1 MTRPYRGRLAPSPTG
16 YLHLGHARTFWVAH
30 QRARACAGTLVFRN
44 EDIDCQRSRP
54 EFLQAM
60 YEDLRWLGLD
70 WDEGPDL
77 PFSDGAVGLWSQSQ
91 RRDFYLAAW
100 RRLRDGDF
108 IYPCA
113 CSRKDLER
121 ALAAPHED
129 DDEIH
134 YPGTCRQRLA
144 EARTWQ
150 SPAGVSWRF
159 KVPDDKIISFTDL
172 YQGPQ
177 QFTAGCDFSD
187 FLVWRRDDVT
197 AYQLAVVVDDEAM
210 HISEVVRGA
219 DLLRS
224 TARQLLLLDALGYP
238 VPAYFHCP
246 LLRDRENR
254 RLAKRHDSL
263 SLRRLREEGTDPHV
277 LRDLFAREL
286 EWNRNLSKAGRV

>member
-1 MTRPYRGRLAPSPTG
+1 VTCPYRGRLAPSPTG

-30 QRARACAGTLVFRN
+30 QRARACTGTLVFRN
-44 EDIDCQRSRP
+44 EDIDRQRSRP
-54 EFLQAM
+54 AFVQAM
-60 YEDLRWLGLD
+60 FEDLRWLGLD

-77 PFSDGAVGLWSQSQ
+77 PPPGGAVGPYSQNQ

-100 RRLRDGDF
+100 RRLRDGGF
-108 IYPCA
+108 IYPCT

-121 ALAAPHED
+121 ALAAPHEE
-129 DDEIH
+129 DDEIR
-134 YPGTCRQRLA
+134 YPGTCRLHLA
-144 EARTWQ
+144 DAEKWQ

-159 KVPDDKIISFTDL
+159 KVPDDKIISFNDL
-172 YQGPQ
+172 YHGRQ
-177 QFTAGCDFSD
+177 QFTAGSDFSD

-224 TARQLLLLDALGYP
+224 TARQLLLLDALGYS

-246 LLRDRENR
+246 LLRDQRNQ

-263 SLRRLREEGTDPHV
+263 SLRQLREEGADPHG
-277 LRDLFAREL
+277 LRDLFARGI
-286 EWNRNLSKAGRV
+286 EWNRNLYKS

>member
-1 MTRPYRGRLAPSPTG
+1 
-16 YLHLGHARTFWVAH
+16 
-30 QRARACAGTLVFRN
+30 
-44 EDIDCQRSRP
+44 
-54 EFLQAM
+54 M

-77 PFSDGAVGLWSQSQ
+77 PPPGGAYGPYSQSR

-100 RRLRDGDF
+100 RRLRDGGF
-108 IYPCA
+108 IYPCT

-129 DDEIH
+129 DDEVH
-134 YPGTCRQRLA
+134 YPGSCRLRLA
-144 EARTWQ
+144 EAHTWQ

-172 YQGPQ
+172 YHGPQ
-177 QFTAGCDFSD
+177 QFTAGRDFSD

-224 TARQLLLLDALGYP
+224 TARQLLLLDALGYS

-246 LLRDRENR
+246 LLRDQENR
-254 RLAKRHDSL
+254 RLAKRHDSM
-263 SLRRLREEGTDPHV
+263 SLRQLRQEGADPQV
-277 LRDLFAREL
+277 LQDRFAREV
-286 EWNRNLSKAGRV
+286 EWNKNL